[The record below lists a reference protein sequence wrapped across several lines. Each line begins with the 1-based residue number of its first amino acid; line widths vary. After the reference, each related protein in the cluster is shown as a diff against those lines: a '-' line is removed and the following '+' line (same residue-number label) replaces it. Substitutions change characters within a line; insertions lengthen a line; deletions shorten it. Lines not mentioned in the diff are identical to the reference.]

1 METLPVSTA
10 QTWYDVRRAEPGIFI
25 IEEPYHYEHVKSYLV
40 EGDQRALLLDT
51 GTGADDM
58 RSLVESLT
66 DKPVFL
72 VNSHAHWDHIGCNLQ
87 FDERWIHE
95 AEADAATLVKGVGN
109 GRLRHVFAPEGL
121 TGPLPEGFDVET
133 FVIPPALPT
142 GIMKDGHRFDLGGRV
157 LEVLHCPGHSP
168 GGIALLDRANGALFS
183 TDVAYGGALYVYDPA
198 NLPTYQASLQ
208 RLADLAPTLKA
219 VYPAHDASPIEP
231 AMLLGMAQGVRDVV
245 DGMEPSSREGDMA
258 RYEFDGFALQ
268 VWGMPEPA

>member
-58 RSLVESLT
+58 RSLVESFT

-72 VNSHAHWDHIGCNLQ
+72 VNSHAHWDHIGCNWQ

>member
-245 DGMEPSSREGDMA
+245 DGMDPSSREGDMA